1 MYAHDRAVD
10 ALRSWLLVE
19 LSSSS
24 SSHLAWRCGNSPGM
38 GPPTS
43 FGGQRTRLSTEMS
56 TDMADVEAVPALAA
70 ATAAPTKNAGS
81 QTLDRG
87 IRALKMV
94 AAAPGGMTIQEVA
107 DQLEV
112 HRTIA
117 HRLLGTLTEHHL
129 IARGPDNRFRAG
141 GGLMALASGLQSTL
155 RDTAMPIMRE
165 LAEELESTVVLLVRE
180 GEEVVGIAVAAP
192 TKATYHLAF
201 RTGSRHPL
209 GRGSAGICLLSALP
223 ARPGERPEVTRA
235 RAQGFAVS
243 KGEVEP
249 GAHGLAV
256 LIRQGDSVPN
266 ACLNLITYRD
276 DVMARAAPA
285 MLEGAARIGAL
296 LS

>member
-1 MYAHDRAVD
+1 M
-10 ALRSWLLVE
+10 
-19 LSSSS
+19 
-24 SSHLAWRCGNSPGM
+24 
-38 GPPTS
+38 T
-43 FGGQRTRLSTEMS
+43 
-56 TDMADVEAVPALAA
+56 DVEPASDEPAAVPA
-70 ATAAPTKNAGS
+70 PSKNAGS

-87 IRALKMV
+87 LRALEMV

-107 DQLEV
+107 DRLAV

-117 HRLLGTLTEHHL
+117 HRLLGTLADHHL
-129 IARGPDNRFRAG
+129 ISRGPDNRFRAG
-141 GGLMALASGLQSTL
+141 GGLIGLASGLQSTL
-155 RDTAMPIMRE
+155 RDTAVPIMRE

-180 GEEVVGIAVAAP
+180 GEEVVGIATAAP
-192 TKATYHLAF
+192 TKGAYHLAF

-235 RAQGFAVS
+235 RAQGFSVS

-249 GAHGLAV
+249 GAHGMAV
-256 LIRQGDSVPN
+256 LIKQGDSAPS

-276 DVMARAAPA
+276 DIMAGAAPA
-285 MLEGAARIGAL
+285 MLDGAARISAL

>member
-1 MYAHDRAVD
+1 M
-10 ALRSWLLVE
+10 
-19 LSSSS
+19 
-24 SSHLAWRCGNSPGM
+24 
-38 GPPTS
+38 T
-43 FGGQRTRLSTEMS
+43 
-56 TDMADVEAVPALAA
+56 DVETA
-70 ATAAPTKNAGS
+70 ATGPAAPPSKNLGS

-87 IRALKMV
+87 IRALVMV
-94 AAAPGGMTIQEVA
+94 AAAPAGLTVQEVA
-107 DQLEV
+107 DRLAV

-117 HRLLGTLTEHHL
+117 HRLLSTLADHHL

-141 GGLMALASGLQSTL
+141 GGLTALAGGVQSAL

-165 LAEELESTVVLLVRE
+165 LADELESTVALLVRE
-180 GEEVVGIAVAAP
+180 GDEVVAIAVATP
-192 TKATYHLAF
+192 TKAAYHLAF

-223 ARPGERPEVTRA
+223 ERPGERIEVTRA
-235 RAQGFAVS
+235 RAQGFSVS

-256 LIRQGDSVPN
+256 LIHQGGEVPS

-276 DVMARAAPA
+276 DVMARAVPS
-285 MLEGAARIGAL
+285 MLDGASRISAL

>member
-1 MYAHDRAVD
+1 
-10 ALRSWLLVE
+10 
-19 LSSSS
+19 
-24 SSHLAWRCGNSPGM
+24 
-38 GPPTS
+38 
-43 FGGQRTRLSTEMS
+43 MS
-56 TDMADVEAVPALAA
+56 TDMTDLEAVPAL
-70 ATAAPTKNAGS
+70 TPGSKAPKNAGS

-87 IRALKMV
+87 IRALEMV

-117 HRLLGTLTEHHL
+117 HRLLATLADHHL
-129 IARGPDNRFRAG
+129 IARGSDSRFRAG
-141 GGLMALASGLQSTL
+141 GGLTALASGLQSTL

-165 LAEELESTVVLLVRE
+165 LAEELESTLVLLVRE
-180 GEEVVGIAVAAP
+180 GEEVVGIATAAP
-192 TKATYHLAF
+192 TKGAYHLAF

-235 RAQGFAVS
+235 RTQGFSVS
-243 KGEVEP
+243 RGEVEP

-256 LIRQGDSVPN
+256 LIHQGAETPS
-266 ACLNLITYRD
+266 ACLNLITHRD
-276 DVMARAAPA
+276 DIMAAAAPI
-285 MLEGAARIGAL
+285 MLDGAARISAL

>member
-1 MYAHDRAVD
+1 MTNR
-10 ALRSWLLVE
+10 E
-19 LSSSS
+19 
-24 SSHLAWRCGNSPGM
+24 
-38 GPPTS
+38 
-43 FGGQRTRLSTEMS
+43 
-56 TDMADVEAVPALAA
+56 PAIEPA
-70 ATAAPTKNAGS
+70 AAPTPLRNTGS

-87 IRALKMV
+87 LRALELV
-94 AAAPGGMTIQEVA
+94 AASPGGMTVQEVA
-107 DQLEV
+107 DRLDV

-117 HRLLGTLTEHHL
+117 HRLLATLADHHL
-129 IARGPDNRFRAG
+129 IARGPDGRFRAG
-141 GGLMALASGLQSTL
+141 GGLAALANGLHSTL
-155 RDTAMPIMRE
+155 RDTALPIMRE
-165 LAEELESTVVLLVRE
+165 LAEELQSTVALLVRE
-180 GEEVVGIAVAAP
+180 GEEVVGIATAAP
-192 TKATYHLAF
+192 VSAAYHLAF

-256 LIRQGDSVPN
+256 LIRQGVDTPQ

-276 DVMARAAPA
+276 DVMAGAAPV
-285 MLEGAARIGAL
+285 MLEGAARISAL

>member
-1 MYAHDRAVD
+1 
-10 ALRSWLLVE
+10 
-19 LSSSS
+19 
-24 SSHLAWRCGNSPGM
+24 
-38 GPPTS
+38 
-43 FGGQRTRLSTEMS
+43 MS

-141 GGLMALASGLQSTL
+141 GGLTALASGVQSTL

-165 LAEELESTVVLLVRE
+165 LAEELESTLVLLVRE

-192 TKATYHLAF
+192 TKGTYHLAF

-209 GRGSAGICLLSALP
+209 GRGSAGICLLAALP
-223 ARPGERPEVTRA
+223 PRPGERPEVTRA
-235 RAQGFAVS
+235 RAQGFSVS

-256 LIRQGDSVPN
+256 LIRQGDSAPN

-276 DVMARAAPA
+276 DIMAGAAPV
-285 MLEGAARIGAL
+285 MLEGAARISAL
-296 LS
+296 LT